1 MQSPVV
7 LVVEDD
13 IDINNL
19 LQDLLTS
26 SGYEVSSAFSGTEA
40 LLCLEK
46 SHYDLVLLDLM
57 LPGMPG
63 EKVLERICNDFHVP
77 AIILSSKD
85 NKTGRLDCM
94 RNGADDYI
102 TKPFDNDEL
111 LVRME
116 VIIRRYQ
123 NGTDITEGS
132 LKYKDLTINRNTF
145 SVLVNHCPVTLTKR
159 EFQILEL
166 LMSCPSK
173 VFTKD
178 NIYESVWNE
187 EFMGED
193 NAVNVHVSN
202 IRTKFAKINP
212 DGKYIK
218 TVWGIGFK
226 ME

>member
-1 MQSPVV
+1 MQGSVI
-7 LVVEDD
+7 LIVEDD
-13 IDINNL
+13 NDINNML
-19 LQDLLTS
+19 RDLLVS
-26 SGYEVSSAFSGTEA
+26 SGYEVASAFSGTEA
-40 LLCLEK
+40 ILCLEK
-46 SHYDLVLLDLM
+46 NHYDLVLLDLM
-57 LPGMPG
+57 LPGMAG
-63 EKVLERICNDFHVP
+63 EKVLERICGDFHVP
-77 AIILSSKD
+77 TIILSSKD
-85 NKTGRLDCM
+85 SKAGRLECM

-116 VIIRRYQ
+116 VVIRRYH
-123 NGTDITEGS
+123 NGTDTSAGA
-132 LKYKDLTINRNTF
+132 LKYKELTINRNTF
-145 SVLVNHCPVTLTKR
+145 TAYLNHSPITLTKR

-166 LMSCPSK
+166 LMSCPNK

-202 IRTKFAKINP
+202 IRNKLSKINP
-212 DGKYIK
+212 DGKYIR

>member
-1 MQSPVV
+1 MQSSVV
-7 LVVEDD
+7 LIVEDD
-13 IDINNL
+13 SDINNMLREL
-19 LQDLLTS
+19 LVS
-26 SGYEVSSAFSGTEA
+26 SGYEVASAFSGTEA
-40 LLCLEK
+40 LFCLEK
-46 SHYDLVLLDLM
+46 NHYDLVLLDLM
-57 LPGMPG
+57 LPGMAG
-63 EKVLERICNDFHVP
+63 EKVLERICGDFHVP
-77 AIILSSKD
+77 TIILSSKD
-85 NKTGRLDCM
+85 SKSCRLECM

-116 VIIRRYQ
+116 VVIRRYR
-123 NGTDITEGS
+123 NGTDPSGGS
-132 LKYKDLTINRNTF
+132 LIYKELTLNRNTF
-145 SVLVNHCPVTLTKR
+145 TVYLNHSPITLTKR

-166 LMSCPSK
+166 LMSCPNK

-202 IRTKFAKINP
+202 IRNKLVKINP
-212 DGKYIK
+212 EGKYIR
-218 TVWGIGFK
+218 TIWGIGFK

>member
-1 MQSPVV
+1 MQSSVV
-7 LVVEDD
+7 LIVEDD
-13 IDINNL
+13 NDINNML
-19 LQDLLTS
+19 RDLLAS
-26 SGYEVSSAFSGTEA
+26 SGYKVSSAFSGTEA

-46 SHYDLVLLDLM
+46 THYDLVLLDLM
-57 LPGMPG
+57 LPGMCG
-63 EKVLERICNDFHVP
+63 EKVLEHICCDFHVP
-77 AIILSSKD
+77 TIIVSSKD
-85 NKTGRLDCM
+85 NKNERLECM
-94 RNGADDYI
+94 RNGAEDYI

-123 NGTDITEGS
+123 NGSDNSGES
-132 LKYKDLTINRNTF
+132 LKYKELTLNRNDFTAC
-145 SVLVNHCPVTLTKR
+145 LNHNPVPLTKR

-166 LMSCPSK
+166 LMSCPHK

-178 NIYESVWNE
+178 NIFESVWNE
-187 EFMGED
+187 EFLGED

-202 IRTKFAKINP
+202 IRTKLSRINP
-212 DGKYIK
+212 EGRYIK

>member
-1 MQSPVV
+1 MQSSVV
-7 LVVEDD
+7 LIVEDD
-13 IDINNL
+13 NDINNML
-19 LQDLLTS
+19 ADLLS
-26 SGYEVSSAFSGTEA
+26 SSDYEVASAFSGTEA
-40 LLCLEK
+40 LLCMEK
-46 SHYDLVLLDLM
+46 NHYDLVLLDLM
-57 LPGMPG
+57 LPGMSG
-63 EKVLERICNDFHVP
+63 EKVLERICSDFHVP
-77 AIILSSKD
+77 TIILSSKD
-85 NKTGRLDCM
+85 SKDGRLECM

-116 VIIRRYQ
+116 VVIRRYQ
-123 NGTDITEGS
+123 NATDASGGS
-132 LKYKDLTINRNTF
+132 LKYKELTINRNTF
-145 SVLVNHCPVTLTKR
+145 TAQLNHSPIILTKR

-166 LMSCPSK
+166 LMSCPNK

-202 IRTKFAKINP
+202 IRNKLAKINP